1 MLLIVSIKIMILH
14 TDRLL
19 PTCPLFK
26 LLPLTMAA
34 VGFGIAKN
42 YWGGATTLGCTHN
55 TFGAESITQLR
66 ISHIRMMSS
75 AAGIYRRKV
84 SRAGFSER
92 PDGMAL

>member
-19 PTCPLFK
+19 PTCRVFK
-26 LLPLTMAA
+26 LLPLSA
-34 VGFGIAKN
+34 
-42 YWGGATTLGCTHN
+42 GGEICHGKLLGGTTTLGCEHN
-55 TFGAESITQLR
+55 TFGARGITQLR
-66 ISHIRMMSS
+66 LMS
-75 AAGIYRRKV
+75 AAGVYRRKV